1 MQVDLEIEEVEE
13 ELVVVA
19 LQGVEVVAHQEVVA
33 EPEGV
38 QKP

>member
-19 LQGVEVVAHQEVVA
+19 LQGVEVVEHQEVAA
-33 EPEGV
+33 EPEVV

>member
-19 LQGVEVVAHQEVVA
+19 LQGVEVVEHQEVAV
-33 EPEGV
+33 EPEVV
-38 QKP
+38 QKR